1 MRPAARG
8 GRIPA
13 PPSPEPADTVR
24 LAHRAALALLPLLP
38 AALAAQEARP
48 AVHVIATGGTISNL
62 GGDGRLTGEQLVAG
76 LPQLAEVATV
86 GVEQFSNVAS
96 GSVTTAQWVA
106 LARRINALFGER
118 PDLQGVVVTH
128 GTDTLEETAFFL
140 DLTVASCR
148 PVVVTGAMRNPR
160 QVAPEGPANL
170 LNAVRLAA
178 APHAAGRGTLVM
190 LNDEILHARDAAKTD
205 AVRLNAFSA
214 PGRGPAGVVDPDSVA
229 FWRPAHRARCGTPA
243 FDLAGLDDLPRV
255 DVVYAHIGADSVLV
269 DAAVAA
275 GARGIVVASVG
286 RGGSTPSQG
295 RALRRAAQ
303 QGVAVV
309 VSTRTMSGRVPS
321 ASPEAAAAGRGIYT
335 GAEDLNPQ
343 KARVLLALA
352 LARGLDAGA
361 IAEAFRTH

>member
-1 MRPAARG
+1 MRL
-8 GRIPA
+8 
-13 PPSPEPADTVR
+13 PPR
-24 LAHRAALALLPLLP
+24 LLRALLPLALLSPLP
-38 AALAAQEARP
+38 AALAAQAERP

-76 LPQLAEVATV
+76 LPQLAEVARTS
-86 GVEQFSNVAS
+86 VEQFSNVAS

-106 LARRINALFGER
+106 LARRVNQLFAER
-118 PDLQGVVVTH
+118 PELQGVVVTH

-160 QVAPEGPANL
+160 QVAPDGPANL

-178 APHAAGRGTLVM
+178 APHAAGRGALVM
-190 LNDEILHARDAAKTD
+190 LNDEILEARAAAKTD
-205 AVRLNAFSA
+205 AVRLNAFTA
-214 PGRGPAGVVDPDSVA
+214 PGRGPVGVVDPDSVA
-229 FWRPAHRARCGTPA
+229 FWTPATRERCDAPA
-243 FDLAGLDDLPRV
+243 FDLAGIDDLPRV
-255 DVVYAHIGADSVLV
+255 DVVYAHIGADGVLV

-295 RALRRAAQ
+295 RALRRAAER
-303 QGVAVV
+303 GVAVV
-309 VSTRTMSGRVPS
+309 VSSRTMGGRVPS
-321 ASPEAAAAGRGIYT
+321 ASPAAARTPGRGIYT
-335 GAEDLNPQ
+335 GAEELNPQ

-352 LARGLDAGA
+352 LARGLDAA
-361 IAEAFRTH
+361 EIAAAFRAR